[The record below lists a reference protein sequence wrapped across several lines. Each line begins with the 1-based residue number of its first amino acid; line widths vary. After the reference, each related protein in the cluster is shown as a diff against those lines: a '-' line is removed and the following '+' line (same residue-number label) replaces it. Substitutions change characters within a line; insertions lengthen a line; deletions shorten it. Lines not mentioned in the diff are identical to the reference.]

1 MGQDRLT
8 VAYAM
13 AMQSLMWSHIQVY
26 QAKNDGQPISPPV
39 RSKLCGTTPPTS
51 YTTTS
56 QTIVV
61 HLHVEAPPPTTA
73 VSTVTQTTDATTQPT
88 GASAEPVTSEPEL
101 GPFINFTADFTSYF
115 IGECGPQSDRPGKVG
130 MGTCQTCCK
139 FVVC

>member
-1 MGQDRLT
+1 
-8 VAYAM
+8 
-13 AMQSLMWSHIQVY
+13 MWSHIQVY
-26 QAKNDGQPISPPV
+26 QAQNDGQPISPPV
-39 RSKLCGTTPPTS
+39 RSKLCGTTPPTP

-130 MGTCQTCCK
+130 MGTCQKCCK